1 MWQLRF
7 KRYTVLILT
16 PIVNSKWWNSIIIL
30 QYEYIDSIGLDIKA
44 TIDPQ
49 QWMYVNKLPRYT
61 LINIGFELTMIS
73 TVLITVAVLTVRD
86 QRQANS
92 VDGDLLVTRML
103 LVVTS

>member
-1 MWQLRF
+1 
-7 KRYTVLILT
+7 
-16 PIVNSKWWNSIIIL
+16 
-30 QYEYIDSIGLDIKA
+30 
-44 TIDPQ
+44 
-49 QWMYVNKLPRYT
+49 MYVNKLPRYT

>member
-1 MWQLRF
+1 
-7 KRYTVLILT
+7 
-16 PIVNSKWWNSIIIL
+16 
-30 QYEYIDSIGLDIKA
+30 
-44 TIDPQ
+44 
-49 QWMYVNKLPRYT
+49 MYVNKLPRYT

-103 LVVTS
+103 LVVMS